1 MKFIIFTF
9 LFTLFLFLQLTG
21 NPIPPVLIINEIYF
35 EGDDWTIE
43 LTNELTGDETLD
55 NYWIYSSSG
64 ESWFNPGI
72 TFPINGYVVITQDS
86 LQSPLNIDTNGDI
99 VEIMGWDF
107 YDECRFGDFPYSW
120 INPTYVGQ
128 SIARMNFREY
138 KYFLTKDN
146 NPTLGIHN
154 DTTGTQGTFCGYVF
168 DNQNNPIQGAEI
180 RFYYPYYSD
189 YFPTVTSDVTG
200 YFLQRMFSLNYEIS
214 ILVNGS
220 VLLET
225 PITIE
230 PDSTTYCEFFIDIYS
245 VEGEQLQRS
254 KIILRNYPNPF
265 IESTRISFNLATK
278 PHKTTQINIY
288 NAKGQLIRKFQIS
301 NDKYQIN
308 EVVWDGKDENSIL
321 QPPGFYFYSLEI
333 DGKKVKT
340 NKMIMVR

>member
-1 MKFIIFTF
+1 MRYIIFTL
-9 LFTLFLFLQLTG
+9 LFILVLFSQLIG

-43 LTNELTGDETLD
+43 MTNELTGDETLD

-107 YDECRFGDFPYSW
+107 YDECCFGDFPYSW

-128 SIARMNFREY
+128 SLARINLTDYE
-138 KYFLTKDN
+138 YFLTKDN

-180 RFYYPYYSD
+180 QFYYPYYSD

-200 YFLQRMFSLNYEIS
+200 YFLQRMFSLNYETS
-214 ILVNGS
+214 ILVNGL
-220 VLLET
+220 VLMDT
-225 PITIE
+225 IITIE
-230 PDSTTYCEFFIDIYS
+230 PDSTTYCEFYIDLTS
-245 VEGEQLQRS
+245 VDEEIKQYNQ
-254 KIILRNYPNPF
+254 IILSNYPNPF
-265 IESTRISFNLATK
+265 IESTTISFDLATK

-288 NAKGQLIRKFQIS
+288 NVKGQLIKQYSIG
-301 NDKYQIN
+301 NHQLLI
-308 EVVWDGKDENSIL
+308 EWDGTNEEGVL
-321 QPPGFYFYSLEI
+321 QPPGFYLYSLEI